1 MGCELEGANGEASGS
16 PAKPGKARFASSIIV
31 GNGSR
36 SGRRNRKIG
45 LKLAE
50 KRKSERK

>member
-1 MGCELEGANGEASGS
+1 VNWKGQTAKLAGS

-36 SGRRNRKIG
+36 GGRRNRKIG